1 VKIKKVSFA
10 PGCFDDFDGT
20 QEELDAL
27 KKSIEDKFNDI
38 EPEDLEQESV
48 PLEDVWEELD
58 ENTRR
63 DIYERLNA
71 MLEGK
76 EVKRNLN

>member
-1 VKIKKVSFA
+1 VKINKVNFA
-10 PGCFDDFDGT
+10 PGCFDDFEGT

-27 KKSIEDKFNDI
+27 KKSIEEKLTNTNS
-38 EPEDLEQESV
+38 EELEQESV
-48 PLEDVWEELD
+48 PLEDIWEELD
-58 ENTRR
+58 EDTRR